1 MRKAEFLKE
10 LEEALT
16 GEVSAAVMRE
26 NLNYYSQYI
35 SSECLKGRSEEEVIR
50 EIGSPRLIARTII
63 DSSAAGGGRT
73 GTGGGFS
80 EAPGSFESRYAGKDP
95 NEQRNPYF
103 HYVDLNKWYW
113 KLLGVILFFI
123 VIAAIFAIVGGV
135 FSLLVHLAPV
145 LIVIWLIYAV
155 IRSMRR

>member
-1 MRKAEFLKE
+1 MDESWFIKSMM
-10 LEEALT
+10 EAK
-16 GEVSAAVMRE
+16 
-26 NLNYYSQYI
+26 NF
-35 SSECLKGRSEEEVIR
+35 
-50 EIGSPRLIARTII
+50 ARTII

-95 NEQRNPYF
+95 NERRNPYF

-123 VIAAIFAIVGGV
+123 VIGATFAIVGGV

-145 LIVIWLIYAV
+145 LIVAWLIYAV
-155 IRSMRR
+155 IRNMRR

>member
-10 LEEALT
+10 LEEALS
-16 GEVSAAVMRE
+16 GEVPAAVMRE

-35 SSECLKGRSEEEVIR
+35 SAECLKGRSEEEVIR
-50 EIGSPRLIARTII
+50 EIGSPRLIAKTII

-73 GTGGGFS
+73 GAGGGFS
-80 EAPGSFESRYAGKDP
+80 EAEGSFEPAP
-95 NEQRNPYF
+95 NGRRNSYF

-123 VIAAIFAIVGGV
+123 IIGVLFAIVGGV
-135 FSLLVHLAPV
+135 FSLLIHLAPV
-145 LIVIWLIYAV
+145 LIVAWLIYAV
-155 IRSMRR
+155 IRNMKR

>member
-10 LEEALT
+10 LEEALS
-16 GEVSAAVMRE
+16 GEVPAAVMRE

-35 SSECLKGRSEEEVIR
+35 SAECLKGRSEEEVIR
-50 EIGSPRLIARTII
+50 EIGSPRLIAKTII

-73 GTGGGFS
+73 GAGGGFS
-80 EAPGSFESRYAGKDP
+80 EAEGTFESRYAGPAP
-95 NEQRNPYF
+95 NGRRNSYF

-123 VIAAIFAIVGGV
+123 IIGVLFAIVGGV
-135 FSLLVHLAPV
+135 FSLLIHLAPV
-145 LIVIWLIYAV
+145 LIVAWLIYAV
-155 IRSMRR
+155 IRNMKR